1 MLEKNKKA
9 WDSHLKYALWANR
22 INTKRSISTSPFQL
36 TYGTD
41 VIFPIHLGVPVMKLL
56 QQEDG
61 EETPMQ
67 RRVNQLIEVHQL
79 RDQVTSWNQDYQ
91 EKMKATFDR
100 STKARDLQVG
110 DLILRWDAARQKK
123 GQHGKFDNLWI
134 GPFQVTEVL
143 ENNTYQ
149 LATTDGEEVGTPV
162 NGRFLKKFFVY

>member
-1 MLEKNKKA
+1 
-9 WDSHLKYALWANR
+9 
-22 INTKRSISTSPFQL
+22 
-36 TYGTD
+36 
-41 VIFPIHLGVPVMKLL
+41 MKLL

-67 RRVNQLIEVHQL
+67 RRVNQMIEVHQL

-100 STKARDLQVG
+100 NTKARDLQAG